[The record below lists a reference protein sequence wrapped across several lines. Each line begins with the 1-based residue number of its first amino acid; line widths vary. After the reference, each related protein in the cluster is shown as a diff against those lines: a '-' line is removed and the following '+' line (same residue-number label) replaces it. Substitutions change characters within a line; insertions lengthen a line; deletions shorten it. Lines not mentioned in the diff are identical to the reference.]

1 MLRGF
6 DDDLRAHMH
15 IEVERGGT
23 QLTMKTTLTKI
34 EKAGDAIARHAV
46 ERRDRRTRTSYYMP
60 SAAIRTPRGSGSRGP
75 A

>member
-15 IEVERGGT
+15 IETERAGIK
-23 QLTMKTTLTKI
+23 LTMKTTLTKI
-34 EKAGDAIARHAV
+34 VKSG
-46 ERRDRRTRTSYYMP
+46 ERLRVTLSNGEHVDTDRCCSP
-60 SAAIRTPRGSGSRGP
+60 SAAIPTRAGSGSSAP